1 MKTGLFNAKGKK
13 VKEIELESSV
23 FDIKANVGVVHQVV
37 TAQRAAARSG
47 NASTKMRSEVRGG
60 GTKPWRQKGTG
71 RARAGSIRS
80 PLWKGGGT
88 TFGPTPRDFSKKV
101 PKKLKKLALRS
112 VLSSKAKN
120 DNLIVIDEF
129 GLKKPATKEA
139 VKILSG
145 LKIQGR
151 ATVVISNDDVATKK
165 SIRNLFY
172 ARALAVSELNLY
184 DLVDC
189 SKLVITK
196 DALEKITE
204 VLKNVKR

>member
-23 FDIKANVGVVHQVV
+23 FDIKANIGVVHQVV

-47 NASTKMRSEVRGG
+47 NASTKTRSEVRGG

-80 PLWKGGGT
+80 PLWKGGGS

-129 GLKKPATKEA
+129 GLKKPATKEV

-145 LKIQGR
+145 LKIQGK
-151 ATVVISNDDVATKK
+151 ATIVISNDDVATKK
-165 SIRNLFY
+165 SIRNLPY
-172 ARALAVSELNLY
+172 ARALSVSELNLY

-196 DALEKITE
+196 DALEKVSE

>member
-1 MKTGLFNAKGKK
+1 MKTGLFNNKGKK

-37 TAQRAAARSG
+37 TAQRGAARSG
-47 NASTKMRSEVRGG
+47 NASTKTRSEVRGG

-101 PKKLKKLALRS
+101 PKKMGKLALRS

-120 DNLIVIDEF
+120 DNLVVIDEF

-139 VKILSG
+139 AKILSG

-151 ATVVISNDDVATKK
+151 ATIVISNDDVAAQK
-165 SIRNLFY
+165 SIRNLPD
-172 ARALAVSELNLY
+172 ARAISVSELNLY

-189 SKLVITK
+189 AKLVITK
-196 DALEKITE
+196 DALEKVTE
-204 VLKNVKR
+204 VLKDVKS

>member
-1 MKTGLFNAKGKK
+1 MKTGLFNNKGKK

-37 TAQRAAARSG
+37 TAQRGAARSG
-47 NASTKMRSEVRGG
+47 NASTKTRSEVRGG

-101 PKKLKKLALRS
+101 PKKMGKLALRS

-120 DNLIVIDEF
+120 DNLVVIDEF

-139 VKILSG
+139 AKILSG

-151 ATVVISNDDVATKK
+151 ATIVISNDDVATQK
-165 SIRNLFY
+165 SIRNLPD
-172 ARALAVSELNLY
+172 ARAISVSELNLY

-189 SKLVITK
+189 AKLVITK
-196 DALEKITE
+196 DALEKVTE
-204 VLKNVKR
+204 VLKDVKS

>member
-1 MKTGLFNAKGKK
+1 MKTDLFNAKGKK

-23 FDIKANVGVVHQVV
+23 FDIKANIGVVHQVV

-47 NASTKMRSEVRGG
+47 NASTKTRAEVRGG
-60 GTKPWRQKGTG
+60 GTKPWRQKGPW

-129 GLKKPATKEA
+129 GLKKPATKEV

-145 LKIQGR
+145 LKIQGK
-151 ATVVISNDDVATKK
+151 ATIVISNDDVATKK
-165 SIRNLFY
+165 SIRNLPY
-172 ARALAVSELNLY
+172 ARALSVSELNLY

-196 DALEKITE
+196 DALEKVSE

>member
-23 FDIKANVGVVHQVV
+23 FDIKANIGVVHQVV

-47 NASTKMRSEVRGG
+47 NASTKTRSEVRGG

-129 GLKKPATKEA
+129 GLKKPATKEV

-145 LKIQGR
+145 LKIQGK
-151 ATVVISNDDVATKK
+151 ATIVISNDDVATKK
-165 SIRNLFY
+165 SIRNLPY
-172 ARALAVSELNLY
+172 ARALSVSELNLY

-196 DALEKITE
+196 DALEKVSE

>member
-23 FDIKANVGVVHQVV
+23 FDIKANIGVVHQVV

-47 NASTKMRSEVRGG
+47 NASTKTRAEVRGG

-129 GLKKPATKEA
+129 GLKKPATKEV

-145 LKIQGR
+145 LKIQGK
-151 ATVVISNDDVATKK
+151 ATIVISNDDVATKK
-165 SIRNLFY
+165 SIRNLPY
-172 ARALAVSELNLY
+172 ARALSVSELNLY

-196 DALEKITE
+196 DALEKVSE